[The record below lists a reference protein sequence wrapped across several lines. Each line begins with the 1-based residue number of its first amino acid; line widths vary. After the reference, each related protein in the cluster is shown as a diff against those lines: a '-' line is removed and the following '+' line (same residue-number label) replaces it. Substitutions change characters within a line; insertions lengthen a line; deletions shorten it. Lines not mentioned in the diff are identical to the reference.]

1 MELDE
6 EGLESFFSFMAP
18 LLNERQRRLMAGAM
32 AQALGRGGLALVVRA
47 SKMSSRTVFDGTKEV
62 AGGAGPSER
71 IRREGGGRPRLID
84 VDPDVLIN
92 LDDLVEPDARGCLLY
107 TSRCV

>member
-32 AQALGRGGLALVVRA
+32 AQALGRGGQALVVRA

-62 AGGAGPSER
+62 AA
-71 IRREGGGRPRLID
+71 
-84 VDPDVLIN
+84 
-92 LDDLVEPDARGCLLY
+92 
-107 TSRCV
+107 